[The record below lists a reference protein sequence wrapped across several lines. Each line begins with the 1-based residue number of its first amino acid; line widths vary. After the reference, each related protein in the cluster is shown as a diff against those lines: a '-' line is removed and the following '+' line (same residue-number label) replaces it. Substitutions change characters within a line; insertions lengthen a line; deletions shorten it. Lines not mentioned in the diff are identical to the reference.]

1 MLGCIYSI
9 GPQHQQLPRYA
20 PDVHYKTYLKFIYFM
35 LSCRHLVSVSLSLKM
50 LSQHFKWYK
59 RATFTTMVQNNIKS
73 NLPVML
79 YTYFEY
85 QIPSDRW
92 PYIICSMS
100 FYIISY
106 QMYKATFT
114 LRNVYISNFLMT
126 YWENS
131 NIQFW
136 GVNITLEGR
145 HNERDSVSNHWRL
158 DCLLNRFFRH
168 RSKKT
173 SKPRVTGLCEKNSP
187 FSFDDVILMTPVYA
201 LGMPHMI
208 HQGKAITVDKRIS
221 ASGASWNEAECP
233 CIVMGIRKIYVS
245 RLWVIRKI

>member
-20 PDVHYKTYLKFIYFM
+20 PDVHYKTYMKFIYFM

-50 LSQHFKWYK
+50 LSQHFKWDK

-92 PYIICSMS
+92 PYIICSMLS
-100 FYIISY
+100 I
-106 QMYKATFT
+106 
-114 LRNVYISNFLMT
+114 
-126 YWENS
+126 
-131 NIQFW
+131 FW